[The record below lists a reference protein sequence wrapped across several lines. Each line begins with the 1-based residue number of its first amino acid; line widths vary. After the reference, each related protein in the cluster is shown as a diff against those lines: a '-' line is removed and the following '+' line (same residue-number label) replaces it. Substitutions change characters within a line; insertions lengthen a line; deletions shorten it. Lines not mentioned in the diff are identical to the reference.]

1 MSIHPFGPSTLR
13 VTQLALLLAAGGMLI
28 ACSGEGGGGD
38 QQFPPPE
45 VNVAAPVQKSV
56 TEWDE
61 YSGRVEAIDS
71 VEIRSRVGG
80 YLQTV
85 DFAEG
90 STVAKGDLLFTI
102 DDREYR
108 AAAASARAD
117 VVRAASRLLLAK
129 DELARSDKLIAAKAV
144 SQGELEGRRGELK
157 QAEAD
162 HLAAR
167 ARLDQAELTLSFTRI
182 SAPIAGRV
190 GAAMIK
196 PGNLLAP
203 DTSLLTTLVSLD
215 PVYVGFDGD
224 ENAYLRYQGMIRR
237 GEWESPREHSTT
249 VEVGLSNDQGYPYKG
264 EIVFIDNALNPA
276 TGTIRARALLA
287 NPKGVFTPGLFARV
301 RLLGATRADA
311 LLIHEQALLTDQDR
325 RYVYVIGEGN
335 TAQRRDITLGPL
347 VDGLRV
353 VETGLTATE
362 QVIVN
367 GTRKIF
373 FPGQPVT
380 PVVVPMEQPNLS
392 PAAPSPTAPTP
403 TAPTPAAAAPA
414 AAAPAASTPA
424 EG

>member
-1 MSIHPFGPSTLR
+1 MSIYPFGRNTLR
-13 VTQLALLLAAGGMLI
+13 TVQWAVLLATAGMLI
-28 ACSGEGGGGD
+28 ACSDGGGGGD
-38 QQFPPPE
+38 QQFPPSE
-45 VNVAAPVQKSV
+45 VSVATPVQKSV

-61 YSGRVEAIDS
+61 YSGRIEAIDS
-71 VEIRSRVGG
+71 VEIRPRVGG
-80 YLQTV
+80 YLQSV

-90 STVAKGDLLFTI
+90 TTVAKGDLLFTI
-102 DDREYR
+102 DDREFR
-108 AAAASARAD
+108 AAVASARAD
-117 VVRAASRLLLAK
+117 VARAASRMQLAK

-167 ARLDQAELTLSFTRI
+167 ARLEQAELSLSYTRI
-182 SAPIAGRV
+182 TAPIAGRI
-190 GAAMIK
+190 GAELISA
-196 PGNLLAP
+196 GNLVAP
-203 DTSLLTTLVSLD
+203 DTTLLTTLVSLD

-237 GEWESPREHSTT
+237 GEWESPREHSTA
-249 VEVGLSNDQGYPYKG
+249 VEVGLSSDEGYPYKG

-301 RLLGATRADA
+301 RLLGATREDA
-311 LLIHEQALLTDQDR
+311 LLIHEQALVTDQDR

-335 TAQRRDITLGPL
+335 AAQRRDIKLGPL

-353 VETGLTATE
+353 VESGLDVND

-373 FPGQPVT
+373 FPGQPVV
-380 PVVVPMEQPNLS
+380 PVMVPMDQPNFAP
-392 PAAPSPTAPTP
+392 PAA
-403 TAPTPAAAAPA
+403 TPAASAP
-414 AAAPAASTPA
+414 SQ
-424 EG
+424 G

>member
-1 MSIHPFGPSTLR
+1 MSTYPFGARTLR
-13 VTQLALLLAAGGMLI
+13 ICQLAALLASALLLS
-28 ACSGEGGGGD
+28 ACSGEGGGGGD
-38 QQFPPPE
+38 QQFPPAD
-45 VNVAAPVQKSV
+45 VSVATPVQKSV

-61 YSGRVEAIDS
+61 YSGRIEAIDS
-71 VEIRSRVGG
+71 VEIRPRVGG

-90 STVAKGDLLFTI
+90 TTVAKGDLLFTI

-108 AAAASARAD
+108 AAVASARAD
-117 VVRAASRLLLAK
+117 VARAASRMQLAK
-129 DELARSDKLIAAKAV
+129 EELARSDKLIAAKAV

-167 ARLDQAELTLSFTRI
+167 ARLDQAELSLSYTRI
-182 SAPIAGRV
+182 TAPIDGRI
-190 GAAMIK
+190 GAELISA
-196 PGNLLAP
+196 GNLVAP

-237 GEWESPREHSTT
+237 GEWESPRDHSTA
-249 VEVGLSNDQGYPYKG
+249 VEVGLSNEEGYPYKG

-301 RLLGATRADA
+301 RLLGATRENA
-311 LLIHEQALLTDQDR
+311 LLIHEQALVTDQDR

-335 TAQRRDITLGPL
+335 TAQRRDIELGPL

-353 VETGLTATE
+353 VESGLE
-362 QVIVN
+362 VSDQVIVN

-373 FPGQPVT
+373 FPGQPVK
-380 PVVVPMEQPNLS
+380 PAVVPMDQPNAVPPADPAV
-392 PAAPSPTAPTP
+392 PAATAPTQ
-403 TAPTPAAAAPA
+403 
-414 AAAPAASTPA
+414 
-424 EG
+424 G